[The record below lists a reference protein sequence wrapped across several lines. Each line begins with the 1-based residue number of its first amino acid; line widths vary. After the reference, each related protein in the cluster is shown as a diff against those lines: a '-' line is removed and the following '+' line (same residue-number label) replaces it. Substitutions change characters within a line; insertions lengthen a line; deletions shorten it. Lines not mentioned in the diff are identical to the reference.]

1 MRPKKYTYKEL
12 KNILKPSVE
21 ALARSN
27 EFYSSKKVPFDGKV
41 EFGARELIRR
51 VLHKMITMGGR
62 FSVDNIDVGLAI
74 SFRGYY
80 GLQSTHLAA
89 LRSLF
94 DRLVRDIGR
103 PVAQNIIARWE
114 RTKSLGGF
122 ENNQGNIKKQ
132 FMGET
137 FKGFE

>member
-12 KNILKPSVE
+12 RNIIKPAVE
-21 ALARSN
+21 ILARSN
-27 EFYSSKKVPFDGKV
+27 EFYSSKQLPFDGKV

-51 VLHKMITMGGR
+51 VLHKMITTGGR

-74 SFRGYY
+74 SFRGFY
-80 GLQSTHLAA
+80 GLQSTHMPA

-103 PVAQNIIARWE
+103 PAAQKIINQWE
-114 RTKSLGGF
+114 QSKSLGHF
-122 ENNQGNIKKQ
+122 NKQNDTKEQ
-132 FMGET
+132 FMGEA
-137 FKGFE
+137 FKGFD